1 MTFENE
7 NPFALRSTLEYEMPD
22 FTRINDESYLPAFH
36 AGCEDHLHEVHEII
50 KQEEVTFENTIVALE
65 RSGQMLTRVLTVF
78 YNKSSSDTTDRLDEI
93 EEEIAPKLS
102 AHMDAIRLNQAL
114 FGRIKELY
122 SNRDSLELNNE
133 DAWLLERYYMDFTHA
148 GAHLT
153 DAQREE
159 LTNLNEELSKLET
172 QFGKNLLTDTN
183 DLGVVVD
190 DVAELD
196 GLSEN
201 EIAACAAAAKARGL
215 EGKWLVGMV
224 NFTGHPLLS
233 SMKNRGL
240 RERVMKNSLLK
251 GARSND
257 NDNRPVILQ
266 IIKLRAKRAE
276 LFGVKAHAEHVLQDR
291 NAQNPENVHKMLK
304 QIAPAA
310 VRNAKLEG
318 ADLQKTIDA
327 DFERQAKA
335 VLEEIFTD
343 LDQDVVGAM
352 QALAANGDGST
363 KTLEEIAAVY
373 GVSPARVAEI
383 RNKTAADV
391 SAATQTKNGLPFTL
405 ESWDW
410 DFYTE
415 AVRLEKYNL
424 DTSAMR
430 PYFELERVL
439 QDGVFFAANKL
450 FGISFKERKDIVTYH
465 PDARAFEVF
474 NEDGSKLALFIG
486 DFYTRDSKRGGAWMN
501 NLVDQNHLLGQLP
514 VVVNNLN
521 VPKPPAGQPTLLTY
535 DEITT
540 LFHEFGH
547 TLHGILSDV
556 KYPRFSGTSV
566 ERDFVEF
573 PSQVNEMWLT
583 WPEVLDNYAKHYET
597 GEKIPQEWV
606 DNLKASAAFNEGHAT
621 TAYLAAA
628 ILDLA
633 WHSLDADATVA
644 DVEEFE
650 AKAIEAYGLN
660 YSPVPTRYRS
670 TYFSHIFAGGYSA
683 GYYGY
688 IWSEVLD
695 ADTVDW
701 FKENG
706 GLTRANGDHFRNTL
720 LSRGGSINSMQM
732 FRNFRG
738 RDATI
743 EPLLKRRGLL

>member
-1 MTFENE
+1 
-7 NPFALRSTLEYEMPD
+7 
-22 FTRINDESYLPAFH
+22 
-36 AGCEDHLHEVHEII
+36 
-50 KQEEVTFENTIVALE
+50 
-65 RSGQMLTRVLTVF
+65 ML
-78 YNKSSSDTTDRLDEI
+78 
-93 EEEIAPKLS
+93 
-102 AHMDAIRLNQAL
+102 Q
-114 FGRIKELY
+114 
-122 SNRDSLELNNE
+122 
-133 DAWLLERYYMDFTHA
+133 
-148 GAHLT
+148 
-153 DAQREE
+153 
-159 LTNLNEELSKLET
+159 
-172 QFGKNLLTDTN
+172 
-183 DLGVVVD
+183 
-190 DVAELD
+190 
-196 GLSEN
+196 
-201 EIAACAAAAKARGL
+201 
-215 EGKWLVGMV
+215 
-224 NFTGHPLLS
+224 
-233 SMKNRGL
+233 
-240 RERVMKNSLLK
+240 
-251 GARSND
+251 
-257 NDNRPVILQ
+257 
-266 IIKLRAKRAE
+266 
-276 LFGVKAHAEHVLQDR
+276 
-291 NAQNPENVHKMLK
+291 

-310 VRNAKLEG
+310 VRNARAEG
-318 ADLQKTIDA
+318 ADLQRA
-327 DFERQAKA
+327 MEAEFYQQAQE
-335 VLEEIFTD
+335 VLNEIFD
-343 LDQDVVGAM
+343 GFDIDEFNAL
-352 QALAANGDGST
+352 QALSSSLDKT
-363 KTLEEIAAVY
+363 PKTLEEIAAEH
-373 GVSPARVAEI
+373 GVSPERVAEI
-383 RNKTAADV
+383 RRKTAERVA
-391 SAATQTKNGLPFTL
+391 SETGSPTANPFEL

-410 DFYTE
+410 AIYTE
-415 AVRLEKYNL
+415 AVRMEKFNL

-430 PYFELERVL
+430 PYFELEKVL

-474 NEDGSKLALFIG
+474 NEDGSKLGLFIG

-521 VPKPPAGQPTLLTY
+521 IPKPPAGQPTLLTY

-547 TLHGILSDV
+547 TLHGMLSDV

-583 WPEVLDNYAKHYET
+583 WPEVLDNYAIHYET

-606 DNLKASAAFNEGHAT
+606 DNLKAASTFNEGHAT
-621 TAYLAAA
+621 TSYMAAA

-633 WHSLDADATVA
+633 WHSLDADATVE

-650 AKAIEAYGLN
+650 AKAIEAYGLD

-706 GLTRANGDHFRNTL
+706 GLTRANGDHFRKTL